1 MDILK
6 HSILDSVANILPMII
21 TITQNLKPVAVT
33 SNVII
38 ETDKVSKLDDDTIE
52 YKYLFYI
59 EE

>member
-1 MDILK
+1 
-6 HSILDSVANILPMII
+6 MII

-52 YKYLFYI
+52 YKYWFYI